1 MDYMR
6 DKGAAVLQNGYPL
19 IPLVVGEKRPAI
31 DGWRNVE
38 ATEQI
43 IAGWTGGIGIRTGTV
58 LFIDI
63 DIPNP
68 VADRLRQVC
77 RELLGP
83 APIRIGRAPK
93 LGMMYRAAAIFK
105 TRLSTVYRDPDKNR
119 CAIEALADG
128 RQFVAW
134 NIHPDTGQPYYW
146 LEGLTPETLPLSELT
161 VVTEAQ
167 VTKLFQAFDRIALEE
182 GWGRLSGTATG
193 GSTPTGD
200 ELPAARRR
208 EPLGMSDTKI
218 REALMAVPNDRRFD
232 AREDW
237 FKIGCAVHHETGGS
251 EFGREIWNEW
261 SEQHPSHDEGNF
273 RKAWDS
279 MGLRYGQE
287 ADEPITF
294 RYVLGL
300 LRDQRKADLAIKL
313 NEIGWSINIAGN
325 LDDLRGIASTLAG
338 MDIDTV
344 QREAF
349 VSDIKE
355 TARLLGIKLPV
366 ATVRQML
373 KPRPDEVEMPEWL
386 VGWAFLQETE
396 QFYNIKT
403 RAYIGKHAFDFTY
416 SRYLDDVA
424 PSRFATQIVK
434 IPVYYMT
441 AYLPGERAIY
451 VDPAGLTY
459 LNTYRELAPEIPAA
473 YSARD
478 LANIEIVKNHATH
491 LFGPGRERDIAILH
505 SVLAYIVQT
514 RKRINW
520 LLLIQGAEQIGKT
533 FYAQLLRAV
542 LGKGPHVHELTTE
555 VLTESHFTDWAE
567 GHLVVYIEELMLHG
581 KRYDVLNK
589 MKPYIA
595 NEYVNIHGKYRAPHD
610 ALNTISYLAFTNFRD
625 AIPIT
630 DGDTR
635 HFVLLSQW
643 QNGDQV
649 RQFKADNPAYYPRLW
664 AALEE
669 SAGALRRW
677 LLEYE
682 LHAEFN
688 PNNRAP
694 TSYGRDLV
702 IAEAKPDLQHQ
713 IEDLLADGNAPG
725 VSNDL
730 VIVSLL
736 RQALADESG
745 MVPTPEAIRAIL
757 KRLQFTPVNGGMVKV
772 SDAAAGIRGNVY
784 CWSRNQEVLASTT
797 GQLRQRIVKIFS
809 LLKG

>member
-146 LEGLTPETLPLSELT
+146 LEGMTPETLPLSELT

-167 VTKLFQAFDRIALEE
+167 VTQLFQAFDRIALEE

-193 GSTPTGD
+193 GAGPTGD

-208 EPLGMSDTKI
+208 EPLGLTDERI
-218 REALMAVPNDRRFD
+218 REALLAVPNDRRFD

-251 EFGREIWNEW
+251 EFGRDLWNFW

-279 MGLRYGQE
+279 MGARYGQE
-287 ADEPITF
+287 TDTPITF

-300 LRDQRKADLAIKL
+300 LKEQKQADLTVKL
-313 NEIGWSINIAGN
+313 DEIGWGIELASSLNDLEKIAATIAG
-325 LDDLRGIASTLAG
+325 LEVDALR
-338 MDIDTV
+338 
-344 QREAF
+344 REAF
-349 VSDIKE
+349 ASDIKE
-355 TARLLGIKLPV
+355 SARRLGIKLSII
-366 ATVRQML
+366 TVRQML
-373 KPRPDEVEMPEWL
+373 KPRPDEVEMPDWL
-386 VGWAFLQETE
+386 AGWVFLQETE
-396 QFYNIKT
+396 QFYNTKT
-403 RAYIGKHAFDFTY
+403 GAYIGKSAFDFTY
-416 SRYLDDVA
+416 SRYLDDVL
-424 PSRFATQIVK
+424 PSRFAMQTVK

-441 AYLPGERAIY
+441 AYLPGERAVY
-451 VDPAGLTY
+451 VDPAGLNY
-459 LNTYRELAPEIPAA
+459 LNIYKEIAPEIPVV
-473 YSARD
+473 YSERD
-478 LANIEIVKNHATH
+478 LTNLEIVKNHAVH
-491 LFGPGRERDIAILH
+491 LFGPLDRDIAILH
-505 SVLAYIVQT
+505 SALAYVVQT

-520 LLLIQGAEQIGKT
+520 LLLIQGAEEVGKT
-533 FYAQLLRAV
+533 FYARLLRTV
-542 LGKGPHVHELTTE
+542 LGDGPHVHELSSNT
-555 VLTESHFTDWAE
+555 LTESNFSEWAE
-567 GHLVVYIEELMLHG
+567 GHLVVYIEELMVHG

-589 MKPYIA
+589 MKPYIT
-595 NEYVNIHGKYRAPHD
+595 NKYVSVHPKFRKPHD
-610 ALNTISYLAFTNFRD
+610 ALNTTSYFAFTNFRD
-625 AIPIT
+625 AIPI
-630 DGDTR
+630 DVGDTR
-635 HFVLLSQW
+635 YFVMLSKW
-643 QNGDQV
+643 QNGTQV
-649 RQFKADNPAYYPRLW
+649 KQFKARNPKYYTRLW
-664 AALEE
+664 DALTE
-669 SAGALRRW
+669 SPGALRRW
-677 LLEYE
+677 LLEYD
-682 LHAEFN
+682 LHPDFD
-688 PNNRAP
+688 PDNRAP
-694 TSYGRDLV
+694 PSQGRSIV
-702 IAEAKPDLQHQ
+702 ITEAKPDLEYAV
-713 IEDLLADGNAPG
+713 EDLLESKAVPG
-725 VSNDL
+725 VSEDL
-730 VIVSLL
+730 VVFHLL
-736 RQALADESG
+736 REALGDKNG
-745 MVPTPEAIRAIL
+745 MVPTPEAVRTIL
-757 KRLQFTPVNGGMVKV
+757 RRLQFTPAN
-772 SDAAAGIRGNVY
+772 AGRIKITTNDTRQNFF
-784 CWSRNQEVLASTT
+784 CWSRSQEVLALSAAE
-797 GQLRQRIVKIFS
+797 LRERI
-809 LLKG
+809 LALPPM